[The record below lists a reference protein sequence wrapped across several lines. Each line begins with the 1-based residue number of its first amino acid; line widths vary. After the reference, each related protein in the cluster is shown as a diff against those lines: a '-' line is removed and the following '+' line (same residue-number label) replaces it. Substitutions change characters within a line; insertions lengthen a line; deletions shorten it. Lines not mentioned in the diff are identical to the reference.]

1 VAILRDEGFGQ
12 DGGRAAGARG
22 GVVHSFTGSP
32 EEALEL
38 VELGFYISI
47 NGCGLKTDDNLR
59 TVKAVPLDR
68 LLLET
73 GKFRMSLCKGADL
86 SVQDAPWCSMTTA
99 HSSHA
104 HLQTMPENLRA
115 LFNPTAVKPEKF
127 VAGKTVKGRNEPIA
141 IGGVAW
147 VVAQV
152 KGVPFEEVIQAAWAN
167 TVELFELKSLE

>member
-38 VELGFYISI
+38 VQLGFYISI
-47 NGCGLKTDDNLR
+47 NGCGLKTDENLR

-73 GKFRMSLCKGADL
+73 GQFCVSLCKDADL
-86 SVQDAPWCSMTTA
+86 SV
-99 HSSHA
+99 
-104 HLQTMPENLRA
+104 
-115 LFNPTAVKPEKF
+115 
-127 VAGKTVKGRNEPIA
+127 
-141 IGGVAW
+141 
-147 VVAQV
+147 
-152 KGVPFEEVIQAAWAN
+152 
-167 TVELFELKSLE
+167 